1 MRIIPAIDIINGQC
15 VRLTKGAYDTKKV
28 YSESPVDVAKMF
40 ADKGFQ
46 YLHLVDLD
54 GAKSGIPVNLKVLEQ
69 IASSTTLQVD
79 YGGGL
84 RTAQSVADALSAG
97 ASAITAGSIAAKNQ
111 AEVLY
116 WLERWG
122 ARRII
127 IGADTIKGMV
137 AVNGW
142 QNVESIDITEYIA
155 DYLNKGAT
163 QFICTDVS
171 KDGMLEGSSL
181 ELYRSILAKF
191 PAIEL
196 VASGGVTTIQE
207 VKELKTM
214 GLFGAI
220 VGKAIYEGRM
230 DINQLAQEV

>member
-69 IASSTTLQVD
+69 IASSTTLHVD

-142 QNVESIDITEYIA
+142 QNVESIDITDYIA

-196 VASGGVTTIQE
+196 VASGGVTTIEE
-207 VKELKTM
+207 VKQLKTM

>member
-1 MRIIPAIDIINGQC
+1 M
-15 VRLTKGAYDTKKV
+15 
-28 YSESPVDVAKMF
+28 
-40 ADKGFQ
+40 
-46 YLHLVDLD
+46 
-54 GAKSGIPVNLKVLEQ
+54 
-69 IASSTTLQVD
+69 
-79 YGGGL
+79 

-142 QNVESIDITEYIA
+142 QNVESIDITDYIA

-207 VKELKTM
+207 VKQLKTM

>member
-142 QNVESIDITEYIA
+142 QNVESIDITDYIA

-207 VKELKTM
+207 VKQLKTM

>member
-142 QNVESIDITEYIA
+142 QNVESIDITDYIA
-155 DYLNKGAT
+155 DYLNRGAT

>member
-142 QNVESIDITEYIA
+142 QNVESVDITDYIA

-207 VKELKTM
+207 VKQLKTM

-230 DINQLAQEV
+230 DINQLVQEV

>member
-142 QNVESIDITEYIA
+142 QNVESIDITDYIA

-196 VASGGVTTIQE
+196 VASGGVTTIEE
-207 VKELKTM
+207 VKQLKTM

>member
-54 GAKSGIPVNLKVLEQ
+54 GAESGIPVNLKVLEQ

-84 RTAQSVADALSAG
+84 RTAQSVADALNAG

-142 QNVESIDITEYIA
+142 QNVESIDITDYIA
-155 DYLNKGAT
+155 DYLNRGAT

-181 ELYRSILAKF
+181 ELYRSILVKF

-207 VKELKTM
+207 VKQLKTM